1 MTEHK
6 YHLAMPKDVLYL
18 WQDVAPLINKG
29 LKHSSGEA
37 DAEVFFLPIYQG
49 QQQLWIGLDGNKG
62 TIPAVIVSE
71 ILRYPLKTAMYIHIW
86 ATESG
91 YDYDPW
97 MEAFEEIKDSARVNG
112 CDFVE
117 ARARKGLAK
126 KLTTRNGWTEKQ
138 TVITTTL

>member
-1 MTEHK
+1 
-6 YHLAMPKDVLYL
+6 
-18 WQDVAPLINKG
+18 
-29 LKHSSGEA
+29 
-37 DAEVFFLPIYQG
+37 
-49 QQQLWIGLDGNKG
+49 
-62 TIPAVIVSE
+62 
-71 ILRYPLKTAMYIHIW
+71 MYIHIW
-86 ATESG
+86 ATKSG

>member
-49 QQQLWIGLDGNKG
+49 QQQLWIGLDGTKG
-62 TIPAVIVSE
+62 PVPSVLITEV
-71 ILRYPLKTAMYIHIW
+71 LRYPLRTAMYVHVW
-86 ATESG
+86 ATRSG

-97 MEAFEEIKDSARVNG
+97 VKAFEEVKDSARVNG
-112 CDFVE
+112 CDFIE
-117 ARARKGLAK
+117 AGARKGLAK
-126 KLTTRNGWTEKQ
+126 KLITKSGWTSKKII
-138 TVITTTL
+138 VTTEL

>member
-1 MTEHK
+1 
-6 YHLAMPKDVLYL
+6 MPKDVIYL
-18 WQDVAPLINKG
+18 WPDVEPLITKG
-29 LKHSSGEA
+29 LEHTNGEA
-37 DAEVFFLPIYQG
+37 AADFFFLPIYQG

-71 ILRYPLKTAMYIHIW
+71 VLRFPLKTALYIHIW
-86 ATESG
+86 STKSG

-112 CDFVE
+112 CEYIE

-126 KLTTRNGWTEKQ
+126 KLKTHHGWTEKQ
-138 TVITTTL
+138 TVITTQLLGE